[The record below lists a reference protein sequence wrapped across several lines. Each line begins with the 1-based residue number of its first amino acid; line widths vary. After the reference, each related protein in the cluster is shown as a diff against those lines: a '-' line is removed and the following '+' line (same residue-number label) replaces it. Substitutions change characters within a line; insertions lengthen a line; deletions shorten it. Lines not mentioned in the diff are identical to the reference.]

1 MKNKNIEFN
10 FEAGKTDI
18 GKILFSNEKYEVPRY
33 QRSYSWEEDQAVD
46 FWNDLTGESASYFIG
61 SFVFNYENIDKT
73 GHIDVIDGQQRLLT
87 IIILMAVLRDIYKQI
102 GDIKGADRI
111 QRMCIAF
118 EDKYGNLT
126 YRIKSGDTIQ
136 EYFNKYIQAGDLNI
150 EESQPKNKE
159 EKRIKKVYLFLKERI
174 QEHIDN
180 LLSTEEKRKFI
191 QGLWDNVDAIKVVS
205 IQIQN
210 EEGAYEIFETLNA
223 RGVELSVADLL
234 KNYMFKNIKLG
245 TDNNKDIVKEK
256 WLFIDENIRAT
267 GTDLKRFFRYYWLSK
282 YAFVTD
288 KKLFRE
294 IKTEIKDHERFLEN
308 LVGASEWFNKFYEC
322 NRVHWDEIK
331 DGHKIFESLCGI
343 KLMDVT
349 QCYVL
354 FMSILRNMTKL
365 GTRVKRVFEIIEK
378 FTFKYFVICRLPG
391 NKVERLYSKY
401 ARELEIIINSS
412 KPKHIPGNIQALFV
426 KLEKE
431 LKSISPSFEE
441 FQENFLELSYR
452 QGEKSRQLI
461 KYILEKIDAFKRK
474 GAYKIDFD
482 AVNIE
487 HILPQNPGKEWNLK
501 KSEIKNYVNKIG
513 NLTLIKKEI
522 NSKVGNK
529 SIKNKVKI
537 LKEEPEVTITGEI
550 IDRIVKLSYKWGEK
564 EILERQN
571 ELGEL
576 AYNKVWSF

>member
-18 GKILFSNEKYEVPRY
+18 GKILFSNDKYEVPRY

-46 FWNDLTGESASYFIG
+46 FWNDLTSESASYFIG

-136 EYFNKYIQAGDLNI
+136 QYFNKYIQAGDLNI

-245 TDNNKDIVKEK
+245 KDNNKDIVKEK
-256 WLFIDENIRAT
+256 WLSIDENIKAT

-401 ARELEIIINSS
+401 ARELERIINSS

-441 FQENFLELSYR
+441 FKENFLELSYR

-537 LKEEPEVTITGEI
+537 LKEESEVTITGEI

-571 ELGEL
+571 ELAEL

>member
-1 MKNKNIEFN
+1 MKSKNIEFN

-87 IIILMAVLRDIYKQI
+87 IIILMAVLRDTYKQI

-174 QEHIDN
+174 QEHLDD

-234 KNYMFKNIKLG
+234 KNYMFKNINLG

-331 DGHKIFESLCGI
+331 DGHKIFKSLCGI

-401 ARELEIIINSS
+401 ARELERIINSS

-537 LKEEPEVTITGEI
+537 LKEESEVTITGEI

-571 ELGEL
+571 ELTEL